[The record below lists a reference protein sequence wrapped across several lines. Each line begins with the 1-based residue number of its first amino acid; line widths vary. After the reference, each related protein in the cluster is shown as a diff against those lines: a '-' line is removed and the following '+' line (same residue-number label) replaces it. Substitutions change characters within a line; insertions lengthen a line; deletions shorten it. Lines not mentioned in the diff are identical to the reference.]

1 MLGAIVGDIVG
12 SRFEYNNI
20 KSKDFELMTEDC
32 FVTDDTVLTLAV
44 CDALLNL
51 ENDLETATAQSLRIF
66 SRRYADND
74 YGDGFRRW
82 MLSDE
87 AQAYGSFG
95 NGAAMRVSACSIAAQ
110 TLEEAKHMSDAVTA
124 PTHNHPE
131 GMKGAQ
137 ATAVAGFLAKTG
149 LEKTDIEKYINQNY
163 YPMGFTLDE
172 IRPTYRYEGS
182 CQGTVPFALKAFF
195 ESDSFEDAIRNAVSI
210 GGDSDTLAA
219 ITGGVAGIYYGVD
232 RQIAEKALSYLDDF
246 QKDVMVRFEK
256 AFNHQNNLCTF
267 QV

>member
-20 KSKDFELMTEDC
+20 KRKDFELLTEDC
-32 FVTDDTVLTLAV
+32 FVTDDTILTLAV
-44 CDALLNL
+44 CDALLNPH
-51 ENDLETATAQSLRIF
+51 EDLETAAARSLRAF
-66 SRRYADND
+66 SRRYADKD
-74 YGDGFRRW
+74 YGDGFRHW
-82 MLSDE
+82 MLLDDSP
-87 AQAYGSFG
+87 AYGSFG

-110 TLEEAKHMSDAVTA
+110 TLEEAKRMSDAVTA

-137 ATAVAGFLAKTG
+137 AAAVAGFLAKAG
-149 LEKTDIEKYINQNY
+149 LKKSDIENYINQHY

-172 IRPTYRYEGS
+172 IRPTYRYFGS

-195 ESDSFEDAIRNAVSI
+195 ESNCFEDAIRNAVSI

-232 RQIAEKALSYLDDF
+232 SQIAEKALTYLDDF
-246 QKDVMVRFEK
+246 QKDCLNRFEK
-256 AFNHQNNLCTF
+256 TF
-267 QV
+267 KLQR

>member
-20 KSKDFELMTEDC
+20 KSKDFELMTDNC

-44 CDALLNL
+44 CDALLSR
-51 ENDLETATAQSLRIF
+51 ENDLESAAARSLRTF
-66 SRRYADND
+66 SRRYADKD

-82 MLSDE
+82 MMLDDSAPYE
-87 AQAYGSFG
+87 SFG

-110 TLEEAKHMSDAVTA
+110 TLEEAKRMSDAVTA

-137 ATAVAGFLAKTG
+137 ATAVAGFLAKAG
-149 LEKTDIEKYINQNY
+149 LEKNAIENYINQNY
-163 YPMGFTLDE
+163 YPMGFRLDD

-232 RQIAEKALSYLDDF
+232 DWIAKKTLTYLDDF
-246 QKDVMVRFEK
+246 QKDCLSRFEK
-256 AFNHQNNLCTF
+256 AFYLGR
-267 QV
+267 